1 MQYLIPVLDAA
12 LDAGLSKRQWAAFVA
27 ILRQTVGYRKRR
39 DDISARRLEQLTGI
53 QRNHIWRAKHEL
65 ETLGLVDSQ
74 PGRYG
79 ERLALTTLMTALEKG
94 TAQVGE
100 SETET
105 VADTPKKSVSTPPN
119 SGGQRARFRREARPK
134 RATTLSNPTQVN
146 HTLPQD
152 SDLDG
157 GAHEKVSPQSE
168 HDAASSPLPYPPD
181 LSPQERQQAAVKLD
195 GLQPAQAQQVVRI
208 WQLKI
213 ERGEVRKSRL
223 GLLHAL
229 VQAARQG
236 TLDTRLLEE
245 QQTQHQR
252 QVQWQQRESWIERQ
266 TQARWLKEMANLQSL
281 SVPEVKQML
290 AGNQHTGGGYE
301 CVA

>member
-1 MQYLIPVLDAA
+1 MQYLISVLDAA

-79 ERLALTTLMTALEKG
+79 ERLALTALVTALEKV
-94 TAQVGE
+94 TEQVSE
-100 SETET
+100 PETE
-105 VADTPKKSVSTPPN
+105 AAPDMPEKALSTSPN

-134 RATTLSNPTQVN
+134 QATTLSNLTQVN

-152 SDLDG
+152 S
-157 GAHEKVSPQSE
+157 ASPP
-168 HDAASSPLPYPPD
+168 DAKPDSASACLPYPPD

-195 GLQPAQAQQVVRI
+195 GLQPDKARQVLRI

-213 ERGEVRKSRL
+213 ERGEVKKSRL

-245 QQTQHQR
+245 QHTQWQR

-266 TQARWLKEMANLQSL
+266 TQVRWLKEMASLQSL
-281 SVPEVKQML
+281 SVAEVKQML
-290 AGNQHTGGGYE
+290 SGDPSAGGAYE
-301 CVA
+301 CLA